1 MFITIEDDFDLEKIK
16 MSGQCFR
23 VKEQKD
29 GWYRFITGDD
39 VLYIRKDT
47 DTRYEVSCDEM
58 NPGTASGPVG
68 DAYHVHSLAKEKYPR
83 NSEQCRNDRPSRRT
97 PDRDGP

>member
-47 DTRYEVSCDEM
+47 DTAM
-58 NPGTASGPVG
+58 
-68 DAYHVHSLAKEKYPR
+68 K
-83 NSEQCRNDRPSRRT
+83 
-97 PDRDGP
+97 